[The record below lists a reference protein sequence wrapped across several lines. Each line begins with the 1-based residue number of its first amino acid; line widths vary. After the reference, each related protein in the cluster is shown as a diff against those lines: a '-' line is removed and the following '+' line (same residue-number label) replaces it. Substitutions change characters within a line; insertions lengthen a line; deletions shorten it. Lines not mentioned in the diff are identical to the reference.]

1 MSLQPNSVV
10 AGAPIISTAGRLDNS
25 QITDWYAW
33 FFEPI
38 SYTDGIDDSQITDW
52 YAYFFEPIT
61 YASTELTQAHDLSS
75 VGFTSSSPEI
85 QSTSVTENYSV
96 VADNILVGLPII
108 GTSGLTEDYNLLT
121 ANLATGPSEVA
132 SSSLTQAHS
141 ISVLAVLSGQ
151 VVISTAGLI
160 QAHSFQANDLTTGQ
174 SEATDPAFTQNNNL
188 SADSVTTT
196 QADVPSAT
204 MAEAETFS
212 TANLVVGI
220 PEVNTTSLTQVHDLV
235 ITDVVT
241 GQTEVSEVTFTQ
253 DYLLATNS
261 FVTGNSEVSDVALSE
276 NESFT
281 VANIVTDTPEVN
293 TTSLTQVYVLSA
305 ENILTPLP
313 DLGEPVD
320 PNAIVVQEIKEIE
333 QMFGGWPRR
342 AYEVPDGR
350 LVQAE
355 REIEASTGDR
365 VSIDR
370 KAKSLIKFGKSADL
384 TADTL
389 ETVWTVGGNE
399 TYVTDNTIEYISSS
413 SAADTQTIKLEC
425 HTVSGTGTDAKFTF
439 LVQEVTL
446 DGQNPVALDTPVA
459 RVSHAY
465 NANGTEIVGRV
476 TVYENTTVVGGVP
489 SDATKIHIDIPQG
502 LQGSFKGATTFSD
515 SDYYVLTG
523 GFGSVSKKQDANVDF
538 YLEVREAGGVF
549 IQRAAVSAST
559 GGPWDIDLDP
569 AVIVPKNADVR
580 IRADSGTNNAV
591 VFGVFKGYLAK
602 VLN

>member
-1 MSLQPNSVV
+1 M
-10 AGAPIISTAGRLDNS
+10 
-25 QITDWYAW
+25 
-33 FFEPI
+33 
-38 SYTDGIDDSQITDW
+38 
-52 YAYFFEPIT
+52 
-61 YASTELTQAHDLSS
+61 
-75 VGFTSSSPEI
+75 VGFSPLGSSPLGDDGAE
-85 QSTSVTENYSV
+85 SVENY
-96 VADNILVGLPII
+96 
-108 GTSGLTEDYNLLT
+108 ELT
-121 ANLATGPSEVA
+121 AN
-132 SSSLTQAHS
+132 
-141 ISVLAVLSGQ
+141 SVTSG
-151 VVISTAGLI
+151 T
-160 QAHSFQANDLTTGQ
+160 
-174 SEATDPAFTQNNNL
+174 SEANN
-188 SADSVTTT
+188 
-196 QADVPSAT
+196 
-204 MAEAETFS
+204 
-212 TANLVVGI
+212 
-220 PEVNTTSLTQVHDLV
+220 TSLTQDHSLV
-235 ITDVVT
+235 GNTVETQAPSVSTIALTQEYSLTASNLAAGTPEVNQTNLTQDHGLTASVIVT
-241 GQTEVSEVTFTQ
+241 GSPV
-253 DYLLATNS
+253 
-261 FVTGNSEVSDVALSE
+261 VSDVTMAEDETFSAPNLL
-276 NESFT
+276 
-281 VANIVTDTPEVN
+281 VGTPEVN
-293 TTSLTQVYVLSA
+293 TTSLTQLHDLIATSIVTDQPEATETTLSQDHQLSPSYLVTA
-305 ENILTPLP
+305 PPEVPSVTATIVSTIELTASEILTGTPEVNTTSLVETSTLNPEDILTPFP

-355 REIEASTGDR
+355 REIEALTGDR

-446 DGQNPVALDTPVA
+446 NGQNPVALDTPVA

-538 YLEVREAGGVF
+538 YLEVREVGGVF

-591 VFGVFKGYLAK
+591 VFGIFKGYLAK

>member
-1 MSLQPNSVV
+1 MTGFSPLASSTLADDGGVINYELVASNIATQPASVS
-10 AGAPIISTAGRLDNS
+10 STS
-25 QITDWYAW
+25 
-33 FFEPI
+33 
-38 SYTDGIDDSQITDW
+38 
-52 YAYFFEPIT
+52 
-61 YASTELTQAHDLSS
+61 LTQDHNLGVVSL
-75 VGFTSSSPEI
+75 VTGSP
-85 QSTSVTENYSV
+85 
-96 VADNILVGLPII
+96 
-108 GTSGLTEDYNLLT
+108 LLQT
-121 ANLATGPSEVA
+121 T
-132 SSSLTQAHS
+132 SLTQAHNLTS
-141 ISVLAVLSGQ
+141 IALLFGTPVLGGPSITQEHDLSVTSLVSGNP
-151 VVISTAGLI
+151 VA
-160 QAHSFQANDLTTGQ
+160 ANLQ
-174 SEATDPAFTQNNNL
+174 FTQDHGL
-188 SADSVTTT
+188 VVTSITT
-196 QADVPSAT
+196 SNVVVPQVT
-204 MAEAETFS
+204 MSEAETFS
-212 TANLVVGI
+212 APSLETGNPVVDNTGLTQDHNVQAQDVQALTPELIKPALSQDHDLDTADLTTSNPEVAQTTLVENYILLATSIVSGSPEVPDVVAVEQESFSAPALETGI
-220 PEVNTTSLTQVHDLV
+220 PEVDNTTLTQVH
-235 ITDVVT
+235 
-241 GQTEVSEVTFTQ
+241 
-253 DYLLATNS
+253 
-261 FVTGNSEVSDVALSE
+261 ALG
-276 NESFT
+276 
-281 VANIVTDTPEVN
+281 AR
-293 TTSLTQVYVLSA
+293 
-305 ENILTPLP
+305 NILTPLP

-355 REIEASTGDR
+355 REIEALTGDR

-413 SAADTQTIKLEC
+413 SALDTQTIKLEC

-465 NANGTEIVGRV
+465 NSNGTEIVGRV

-489 SDATKIHIDIPQG
+489 SDSSKIHIDIPQG

-602 VLN
+602 VLG

>member
-1 MSLQPNSVV
+1 MTGFSPLAS
-10 AGAPIISTAGRLDNS
+10 STLAD
-25 QITDWYAW
+25 
-33 FFEPI
+33 
-38 SYTDGIDDSQITDW
+38 DGGVS
-52 YAYFFEPIT
+52 
-61 YASTELTQAHDLSS
+61 
-75 VGFTSSSPEI
+75 
-85 QSTSVTENYSV
+85 NYQ
-96 VADNILVGLPII
+96 L
-108 GTSGLTEDYNLLT
+108 
-121 ANLATGPSEVA
+121 VA
-132 SSSLTQAHS
+132 SNVATQPASVPSTSLTQDHD
-141 ISVLAVLSGQ
+141 LG
-151 VVISTAGLI
+151 VV
-160 QAHSFQANDLTTGQ
+160 SFITGSPLLQ
-174 SEATDPAFTQNNNL
+174 
-188 SADSVTTT
+188 
-196 QADVPSAT
+196 
-204 MAEAETFS
+204 
-212 TANLVVGI
+212 
-220 PEVNTTSLTQVHDLV
+220 TTSLTQDHSITSVSLAFGTPVLGSPSITQEHSLLVTDL
-235 ITDVVT
+235 ITGTPELANLGVT
-241 GQTEVSEVTFTQ
+241 QNYDLS
-253 DYLLATNS
+253 ASS
-261 FVTGNSEVSDVALSE
+261 FVVGSPTVSDVTLVEDETFSLDNLELGVPLVGNVSLLQEHNLTAL
-276 NESFT
+276 
-281 VANIVTDTPEVN
+281 A
-293 TTSLTQVYVLSA
+293 
-305 ENILTPLP
+305 ILTPFP
-313 DLGEPVD
+313 NLGEPVD

-355 REIEASTGDR
+355 REIEALTGDR

-413 SAADTQTIKLEC
+413 SALDTQTIKLEC
-425 HTVSGTGTDAKFTF
+425 HTVSGTGTDSKFTF

-465 NANGTEIVGRV
+465 NSNGTEIVGRV

-489 SDATKIHIDIPQG
+489 SDPSKIHIDIPQG

-602 VLN
+602 VLG

>member
-1 MSLQPNSVV
+1 MTGFSPLASSTLADDGGVINYELVASNIATQPASVS
-10 AGAPIISTAGRLDNS
+10 STS
-25 QITDWYAW
+25 
-33 FFEPI
+33 
-38 SYTDGIDDSQITDW
+38 
-52 YAYFFEPIT
+52 
-61 YASTELTQAHDLSS
+61 LTQDHNLGVVSL
-75 VGFTSSSPEI
+75 VTGSP
-85 QSTSVTENYSV
+85 
-96 VADNILVGLPII
+96 
-108 GTSGLTEDYNLLT
+108 LLQT
-121 ANLATGPSEVA
+121 T
-132 SSSLTQAHS
+132 SLTQAHNLTS
-141 ISVLAVLSGQ
+141 IALLFGTPVLGGPSITQEHDLSVTSLVSGNP
-151 VVISTAGLI
+151 VA
-160 QAHSFQANDLTTGQ
+160 ANLQ
-174 SEATDPAFTQNNNL
+174 FTQDHGL
-188 SADSVTTT
+188 VVTSITT
-196 QADVPSAT
+196 SNVVVPQVT
-204 MAEAETFS
+204 MSEAETFS
-212 TANLVVGI
+212 APSLETGNPVVDNTGLTQDHNVQAQDVQALTPELIKPALSQDHDLDTADLTTSNPEVAQTTLVENYILLATSIVSGSPEVPDVVAVEQESFSAPALETGI
-220 PEVNTTSLTQVHDLV
+220 PEVDNTTLTQVH
-235 ITDVVT
+235 
-241 GQTEVSEVTFTQ
+241 
-253 DYLLATNS
+253 
-261 FVTGNSEVSDVALSE
+261 ALG
-276 NESFT
+276 
-281 VANIVTDTPEVN
+281 AR
-293 TTSLTQVYVLSA
+293 
-305 ENILTPLP
+305 NILTPLP

-355 REIEASTGDR
+355 REIEALTGDR

-413 SAADTQTIKLEC
+413 SALDTQTIKLEC
-425 HTVSGTGTDAKFTF
+425 HTVSGTGTDSKFTF

-465 NANGTEIVGRV
+465 NSNGTEIVGRV

-489 SDATKIHIDIPQG
+489 SDSSKIHIDIPQG

-602 VLN
+602 VLG